1 MFAGIFRDRFW
12 VAPALAGAVE
22 PTPLDP
28 CHKNSHRLKPV
39 LPMWVGALALLCAAT
54 AVRGHEIGTTRV
66 AVLFEQGKTYD
77 VEIVTDAVSLADK
90 LEALCG
96 SPSRGETHPG
106 PPQSLLP
113 AFAEH
118 FPPSVTI
125 TFTAPAI

>member
-54 AVRGHEIGTTRV
+54 AVRGHEIGTTPV
-66 AVLFEQGKTYD
+66 AVLFGQGRTYD
-77 VEIVTDAVSLADK
+77 IEIVTDAVSPPHQP
-90 LEALCG
+90 EALPR
-96 SPSRGETHPG
+96 STARARTG
-106 PPQSLLP
+106 P
-113 AFAEH
+113 
-118 FPPSVTI
+118 
-125 TFTAPAI
+125 